1 MILFISGVLVMGY
14 ATVALYFA
22 NFWRRTRDR
31 LFALFAAAFVILAVQ
46 RTALA
51 FGMPNVPAPLSYG
64 LRLVAFLLILVAVV
78 DKNRGAA
85 GGRDR

>member
-1 MILFISGVLVMGY
+1 VILFISGALVMGY

-51 FGMPNVPAPLSYG
+51 FGTPTVPAALSYG

-85 GGRDR
+85 GGRGR